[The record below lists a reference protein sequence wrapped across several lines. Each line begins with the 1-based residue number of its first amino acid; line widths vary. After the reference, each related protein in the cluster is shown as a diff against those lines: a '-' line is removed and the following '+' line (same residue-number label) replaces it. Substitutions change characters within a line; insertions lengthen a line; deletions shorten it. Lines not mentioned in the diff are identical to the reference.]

1 MYRKLISTFLII
13 SMAFSLCL
21 CTFTSYGSELADTIS
36 SMQEQEA
43 QTQQKISDLEKQTK
57 ETQDAISALE
67 SQKQETQN
75 NVKDLQNQSST
86 LQSTINGYSSKLDT
100 LNDEITEAES
110 AMAEVSSQIVELN
123 TELEKARKLEQDR
136 YNALKK
142 RIQFSYEKGGSQ
154 NLIIAL
160 LDSGS
165 LQEFLTKA
173 EYVTSIVSYD
183 RRKLVEYQAI
193 QDDIENKLEV
203 VQEKEAELDAYQ
215 ETLDSKHAELAE
227 LTDNV
232 RSQLSTTNSNL
243 SSEKNKLATYNEQ
256 LATLDEKMK
265 SLESQTAA
273 AQAELAK
280 QIAERLA
287 LTREDTSG
295 AYTASD
301 NELVWLAA
309 TIQAE
314 AGGESYTGK
323 LAVGSVIMN
332 RVKSSAFPNNVID
345 VITQNMQFASYR
357 SGKVE
362 LIISN
367 GPNSTC
373 IQAANEV
380 LAGARVGDYLFF
392 MTKYYADYYGISEYT
407 MIGNH
412 AFFYRWVTNKKSE
425 DTTSSTD
432 NSSSTES
439 TTTTDSNSST
449 DTTTSTDSN
458 ESTDSTQST
467 DSNESSE
474 TTTTTDSNESSETT
488 DNTDSTES
496 KGSSENTDSGETSDD
511 GSGG

>member
-110 AMAEVSSQIVELN
+110 AMAEVSAQIVDLN

-295 AYTASD
+295 AYTATD

-412 AFFYRWVTNKKSE
+412 AFFYRWVTNKKTE
-425 DTTSSTD
+425 ETTTSTD
-432 NSSSTES
+432 SST
-439 TTTTDSNSST
+439 ST
-449 DTTTSTDSN
+449 DTSTTDTNTTDNTTDSN

-474 TTTTTDSNESSETT
+474 TTETTESNESSDSIGSTDSNESSEADTS
-488 DNTDSTES
+488 TDSDD
-496 KGSSENTDSGETSDD
+496 NSDD
-511 GSGG
+511 GSDN